1 MGTSKYLVLLLLL
14 TACHNKEKN
23 KITVKTDSTTS
34 TTEVKTQKTPFV
46 PYMLKA
52 GYQVTDT
59 GYYNITIGDGVY
71 AIIKKDNKLVDTIDL
86 SYGIQQVKD
95 DQYLYYTIKGRG
107 SANKEDANSNYKN
120 SIMASLG
127 DYTLITNEK
136 KDYLKNIAP
145 DFDSYFSSPAAIN
158 GAVYYW
164 QIKRKDSS
172 GNVSVSAAEYN
183 PSTKQTVNYYIGPD
197 ILDTDDSGYFPLP
210 YIKDDTIYFDAGK
223 NKVKKFSK
231 DFKAYN

>member
-1 MGTSKYLVLLLLL
+1 MRASKYLILLLIL
-14 TACHNKEKN
+14 TACHKKEKG
-23 KITVKTDSTTS
+23 KTTAVKSDTAKVGIKNSAIS
-34 TTEVKTQKTPFV
+34 FV
-46 PYMLKA
+46 PYILKA
-52 GYQVTDT
+52 NYQVTDT
-59 GYYNITIGDGVY
+59 GYYNITIGNGVY
-71 AIIKKDNKLVDTIDL
+71 AVIKMNDKLIDTIDL
-86 SYGIQQVKD
+86 SYGINQVQG

-107 SANKEDANSNYKN
+107 PANKEDANPNYKK
-120 SIMASLG
+120 SIMALLG
-127 DYTLITNEK
+127 DYTLINNEK
-136 KDYLKNIAP
+136 KEYLKNLAP
-145 DFDSYFSSPAAIN
+145 DFDGYFSSPAAIN

-164 QIKRKDSS
+164 QIKRKDSLGS
-172 GNVSVSAAEYN
+172 VSVSAAEYN